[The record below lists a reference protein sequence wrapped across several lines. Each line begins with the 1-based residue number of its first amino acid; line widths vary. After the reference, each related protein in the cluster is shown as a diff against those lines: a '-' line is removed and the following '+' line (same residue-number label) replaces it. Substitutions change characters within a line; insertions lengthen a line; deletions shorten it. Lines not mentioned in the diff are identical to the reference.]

1 MGEKTFIDISVRLG
15 TFLGP
20 SQGELPF
27 SRHSC
32 ASVLLSVLELRIT
45 AILSAPLTLR
55 DQACFG
61 DPSNQ
66 HSSYE
71 LSVDSDKRRSSVGQF
86 AFLQPMGS
94 LLVLDLVLIF
104 VVP

>member
-45 AILSAPLTLR
+45 AICSAPLTFETKL
-55 DQACFG
+55 A
-61 DPSNQ
+61 
-66 HSSYE
+66 
-71 LSVDSDKRRSSVGQF
+71 
-86 AFLQPMGS
+86 
-94 LLVLDLVLIF
+94 LVIRETNT
-104 VVP
+104 